1 MVSIVPSRFAGLKI
15 EDDDEE
21 EETRPKKSNK
31 NQNKSKAGQQQ
42 QTPANQNG
50 KQGNKVC
57 NKSYKCK
64 INKRANPGNTLLVF
78 RTKNQIRQKRKSLM
92 A

>member
-31 NQNKSKAGQQQ
+31 NQNKSKAGQQ

>member
-31 NQNKSKAGQQQ
+31 NQNKSKVGQQQQ

-50 KQGNKVC
+50 KLGNKVC
-57 NKSYKCK
+57 MIYSVK
-64 INKRANPGNTLLVF
+64 
-78 RTKNQIRQKRKSLM
+78 
-92 A
+92 